1 VPPNSPR
8 PVFNNPQHRRA
19 GCWET
24 HKRRHY
30 VVARFR
36 LPRNPPCVQAISCLG
51 SVKLGETSRT
61 FLIIAAFAN
70 PLLSRRI
77 HSGNKIHRPRTAGT
91 PIFPRLARAEKH
103 GDHREHRALS
113 LWSLCPGAP
122 CRLPRPRQGVGRCVP
137 FSGCLLPFQDKIIGT
152 SACELNQASRHKL
165 AATPLW
171 IEQGAH
177 RPGEVG
183 TGPIMAS
190 SCAAD

>member
-1 VPPNSPR
+1 MGTRGSIGLCPYGARGPVLCVPPS
-8 PVFNNPQHRRA
+8 
-19 GCWET
+19 
-24 HKRRHY
+24 
-30 VVARFR
+30 
-36 LPRNPPCVQAISCLG
+36 
-51 SVKLGETSRT
+51 
-61 FLIIAAFAN
+61 
-70 PLLSRRI
+70 
-77 HSGNKIHRPRTAGT
+77 
-91 PIFPRLARAEKH
+91 LA
-103 GDHREHRALS
+103 D
-113 LWSLCPGAP
+113 
-122 CRLPRPRQGVGRCVP
+122 QGVGRFPP